1 MTAFGFNTPV
11 TQIPNIISTAVPGAW
26 GITVTNHGASPVTW
40 NSKQWSITITST
52 GGQTAAEITQFIH
65 YWLNQDAGT
74 FDSSLPNAAFHDL
87 IIPSGTGFETA
98 RGTVFGSAGAALKG
112 VRVVDGSGNEIPG
125 FARMQADDGTYYSPA
140 TSYTLTVSNIVSGSR
155 LLLRRTDTNA
165 VIDNVVVSTG
175 TYTYN
180 YIHTSDIPV
189 EIVVRKATAS
199 PFYQEWRTTT
209 TLTNSNNS
217 QTANQLL
224 DT

>member
-1 MTAFGFNTPV
+1 
-11 TQIPNIISTAVPGAW
+11 VPGAW

-87 IIPSGTGFETA
+87 IIPSGTDFETA
-98 RGTVFGSAGAALKG
+98 RGTVYGSAGAALKG

-140 TSYTLTVSNIVSGSR
+140 ASYTLTVSNIASSSR

-180 YIHTSDIPV
+180 YIHTTNIPV